1 MSRSDVARSIQ
12 KKSKEKKMKKKLV
25 VLFVLLGLILSACGG
40 GAPATQ
46 APAATQ
52 APGANPTAPTVPTAT
67 APIAGGGG
75 TVTLIIPE
83 EPTTLNFYTADAAIV
98 RQVAEATS
106 MTGLDTIDQNGEFQP
121 VLATELPTLENG
133 GLSQDYLTV
142 TWKLRPDLKWSDG
155 QAITSDDIKF
165 TWEVLSN
172 PNSGA
177 LAGAGG
183 FDLIKSVDTPDSLT
197 ATLTYAS
204 PYPAY
209 LNQFVYG
216 LLPRHATGKPEDMTN
231 WEWNRK
237 PVGAGPFILSDWKS
251 GESITMDRNP
261 NYFEEGKPYLDTLVF
276 QVVPEPAAQ
285 TAMMLQGEAQVHLW
299 PGEQPAEYDNL
310 LKGKA
315 AQVLV
320 PGIWNMAIDYNL
332 SAPFDGDP
340 GPGAPH
346 PILGDLSVRQAIASA
361 IDYDTLIHDV
371 LKDSVAPST
380 NPFEYGWSKCD
391 VQRPFPFDPEKAK
404 QLLEQAGWVV
414 GSDGIRVA
422 KGAKYAKDG
431 TRLTL
436 ELQGYT
442 NFPPLQQTEE
452 FIVENLKAVGIEARI
467 QNYDFSIIFGT
478 YQDKSPRMVGD
489 YDMLIF
495 DRGFGIEPQ
504 EYVSNAY
511 RSDNIPSES
520 NPTGSNY
527 FRWVNPTVDEQLKTA
542 GSSFDQKTRKD
553 AYCQVAAQVNTDLP
567 QTYLYL
573 FQDGYGFADNLTGYN
588 VSTWGSMTWG
598 VQNWKYK

>member
-1 MSRSDVARSIQ
+1 
-12 KKSKEKKMKKKLV
+12 MKKILFV
-25 VLFVLLGLILSACGG
+25 VFVLLGVILSACGG
-40 GAPATQ
+40 PAATQ

-52 APGANPTAPTVPTAT
+52 PPAAATQAPSANPTATA
-67 APIAGGGG
+67 APAAGGGG
-75 TVTLIIPE
+75 TVTLVIPE
-83 EPTTLNFYTADAAIV
+83 EPTTLNFFAADAAIV

-106 MTGLDTIDQNGEFQP
+106 MTGLDTIDQNGQYQP
-121 VLATELPTLENG
+121 VLAADLPTLDNG
-133 GLSQDYLTV
+133 GLSKDYLTV
-142 TWKLRPDLKWSDG
+142 TWKLKPDLKWSDG
-155 QAITSDDIKF
+155 QPITSDDVKF

-183 FDLIKSVDTPDSLT
+183 FNLINSVDTPDPLT
-197 ATLTYAS
+197 AVLTYSS
-204 PYPAY
+204 PYPSY
-209 LNQFVYG
+209 LNQFAYG
-216 LLPRHATGKPEDMTN
+216 LLPRHATGKPEDMTK
-231 WEWNRK
+231 WDWNRK
-237 PVGAGPFILSDWKS
+237 PVGAGPYIVSDWKS
-251 GESITMDRNP
+251 GESITMERNP
-261 NYFEEGKPYLDTLVF
+261 NYFEAGKPYLDSLVF
-276 QVVPEPAAQ
+276 KVVPEPAAQ

-299 PGEQPAEYDNL
+299 PGETKAEYDGL

-315 AQVLV
+315 SQVLV
-320 PGIWNMAIDYNL
+320 PGIWNMAIDFNL
-332 SAPFDGDP
+332 SAPFDGN
-340 GPGAPH
+340 PGATPPH

-361 IDYDTLIHDV
+361 IDYDKLIHDV
-371 LKDSVAPST
+371 LKDEVSPST
-380 NPFEYGWSKCD
+380 NPFEYGWAKCD
-391 VQRPFPFDPEKAK
+391 VTRPFPYDPEKAK
-404 QLLEQAGWVV
+404 QLLDQAGWVV

-431 TRLTL
+431 TRLSL

-478 YQDKSPRMVGD
+478 YQDKSPRLIGD

-495 DRGFGIEPQ
+495 DRGFGIDPQ

-511 RSDNIPSES
+511 RSDNIPSDS

-527 FRWVNPTVDEQLKTA
+527 FRWVNPTVDELLKTA
-542 GSSFDQKTRKD
+542 GSNFDQNVRKD
-553 AYCQVAAQVNTDLP
+553 AYCKIAQQINTDLP
-567 QTYLYL
+567 QDYLYL